1 MYHVSLAT
9 FKIPPDLQNT
19 KTRQFIHLIKEELSA
34 VLIEEPEN
42 CGKFKKLAICCISRN
57 CSFSSDVQTFQF
69 IMSWNQKIM
78 CFPVSFDIIVLQ
90 PFTMTFHLFYFKLSG

>member
-1 MYHVSLAT
+1 M
-9 FKIPPDLQNT
+9 
-19 KTRQFIHLIKEELSA
+19 HLIKEELSA

-78 CFPVSFDIIVLQ
+78 CFPVSFEIIVLQ
-90 PFTMTFHLFYFKLSG
+90 PSHKELTLYYDISSVLF